1 MIRDRET
8 FRLIKLLKKTH
19 LFSKDESIVNCKRK
33 RNKAYSKKSTGGGK
47 SFVNSLNSLRS
58 SPISICGLFKAIFN
72 TAKVA
77 QALST
82 TWN

>member
-1 MIRDRET
+1 MIRNTES
-8 FRLIKLLKKTH
+8 FRLNNYLCYQKKTRIR
-19 LFSKDESIVNCKRK
+19 LSIAKEG
-33 RNKAYSKKSTGGGK
+33 KSYFKEPTGGEK
-47 SFVNSLNSLRS
+47 SFVNSLNSLKS

-82 TWN
+82 T